1 MEFSKDFVWGAAT
14 ASYQVEGAAKEGG
27 RGPSIWDVFSRTP
40 GKVLDMHNGDVGCD
54 QYHHMKEDVALMK
67 TIGIKAYRFS
77 ISWSRVLP
85 MGTGQINEEGLKYY
99 DSLVD
104 ELLANG
110 IEPYITLFHWDLPY
124 ELYKQGGW
132 LNEHIV
138 DWFGEYVK
146 VVVDRLSDRV
156 TYWITQN
163 EPQCYI
169 GQGYKTGT
177 HAPGLTLPWSEALLA
192 AKHSMMAHGRAVEVI
207 REYAKKAP
215 KVGYAP
221 CGSVAIPKTSSASDI
236 EAARRD
242 MFDAYEKSMHV
253 VGLFTDPVILGKYP
267 EGAEAL
273 YGKDLPKLTEA
284 DIRLMKQPLD
294 FLGMNN
300 YSGHLVTMGEDGRPV
315 SLPKVPGRPQT
326 DMHWDIMPEAIYWCF
341 RFMCERYK
349 LPMYVTENGMANV
362 DFPARDG
369 KVYDY
374 QRIEYTGRYLE
385 QLRKLVSEG
394 YPVKGYFHWSL
405 LDNFEWAFG
414 YNRRFG
420 MIYVDYETGK
430 RTIKES
436 GKWYQNVIKTNG
448 AELGGFPV

>member
-1 MEFSKDFVWGAAT
+1 MEFSKDFVWGGAT

-27 RGPSIWDVFSRTP
+27 RGLSIWDVFSHTP
-40 GKVLDMHNGDVGCD
+40 GKVLEMHTGDVGCD
-54 QYHHMKEDVALMK
+54 QYHHVKEDVALMK
-67 TIGIKAYRFS
+67 KIGLQAYRFS
-77 ISWSRVLP
+77 ISWSRVIP
-85 MGTGQINEEGLKYY
+85 DGTGKVNEEGLRYY
-99 DSLVD
+99 DLLVD
-104 ELLANG
+104 ELLKNG

-124 ELYKQGGW
+124 ELYKRGGW
-132 LNEHIV
+132 LNPDIV
-138 DWFGEYVK
+138 EWFGEYVK
-146 VVVDRLSDRV
+146 VVVEHLSDRV

-192 AKHSMMAHGRAVEVI
+192 AKHSMMAHGRAVQVI
-207 REYAKKAP
+207 RRCAKKQP

-221 CGSVAIPKTSSASDI
+221 CGSVAIPKTNDPSDI
-236 EAARRD
+236 EAARLD
-242 MFDAYEKSMHV
+242 MFHAYEKSMHV
-253 VGLFTDPVILGKYP
+253 VGLFTDPVILGTWP
-267 EGAEAL
+267 EGSKEL
-273 YGKDLPKLTEA
+273 YGDDLPDLTEEEVK
-284 DIRLMKQPLD
+284 LMKQPLD

-300 YSGHLVTMGEDGRPV
+300 YSGHVVTMGENGCPK
-315 SLPKVPGRPQT
+315 SLAKVPGRPQT

-341 RFMCERYK
+341 HFMCERYH

-374 QRIEYTGRYLE
+374 QRIEFTGMYLE

-394 YPVKGYFHWSL
+394 YPIKGYFHWSL
-405 LDNFEWAFG
+405 LDNFEWALG

-420 MIYVDYETGK
+420 MIYVDYQTGK

-436 GKWYQNVIKTNG
+436 GKWYRRVIETNG
-448 AELGGFPV
+448 VELGGL